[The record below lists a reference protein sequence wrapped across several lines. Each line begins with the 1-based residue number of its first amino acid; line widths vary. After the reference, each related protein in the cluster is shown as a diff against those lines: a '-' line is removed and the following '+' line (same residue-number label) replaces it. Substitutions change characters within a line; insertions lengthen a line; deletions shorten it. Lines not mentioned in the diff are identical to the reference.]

1 MLTFALNLRVD
12 APLWQ
17 VPSLTHNTTRCS
29 TMAPNY
35 LERLERYPEV
45 LEMIWVG
52 ARPRD
57 STGAEYLARLKI

>member
-1 MLTFALNLRVD
+1 MHAETI
-12 APLWQ
+12 W
-17 VPSLTHNTTRCS
+17 
-29 TMAPNY
+29 APNY